1 MFLKKTLFIF
11 LSLMIGYHGS
21 YAQKD
26 TVRIDTAVSSKKNTT
41 DTLKKYNPRIA
52 IIRSAMV
59 PGWGQIT
66 NKKYWKLPIVY
77 GALGTTAAL
86 FFRNLR
92 QYKESREA
100 YELATDNDPTN
111 DSLIIQPYFTVRNQP
126 ERIRAFRNSVRQ
138 NVDYTVLFFVIFWGL
153 NVADAAVDAH
163 LKTFDV
169 NDDLSLQ
176 IKAGYSHMART
187 NGISLVLNIGK

>member
-26 TVRIDTAVSSKKNTT
+26 TVRIDTAVRSKKNTT

>member
-1 MFLKKTLFIF
+1 MLLKKTFLIF
-11 LSLMIGYHGS
+11 LSLFLGYHFS

-26 TVRIDTAVSSKKNTT
+26 SVQVDTTVSSKKNLP
-41 DTLKKYNPRIA
+41 DTVKKYNPKIA

-92 QYKESREA
+92 QYREAKEA
-100 YELATDNDPTN
+100 YELATDSDPTN
-111 DSLIIQPYFTVRNQP
+111 DSLIKQPYFTVRNQP
-126 ERIRAFRNSVRQ
+126 ERIRSFRNSVRQ
-138 NVDYTVLFFVIFWGL
+138 NVDYTVLFFVLFWGL

-163 LKTFDV
+163 LKTFNV

-176 IKAGYSHMART
+176 IKAGYSPVART